1 MQPDIQK
8 AKAALR
14 KQIRG
19 ILQKIPPT
27 ARETASA
34 QVRALLK
41 EQSIWK
47 NAASVL
53 FFAPVPNEVDIWPL
67 LEEALNTGKTA
78 ALPRF
83 DSGDQSYVACR
94 VQNSRSEIVTGEFG
108 IREPAAKC
116 VEIPLSKFDL
126 VLVPGVAF
134 DLRGHRLGRGRGFYD
149 RLLAEAR
156 GVKCGVAFDEQLA
169 SEVPAGT
176 LDVQVNFI
184 LTATRCVKVEE

>member
-1 MQPDIQK
+1 MQPDIQA
-8 AKAALR
+8 AKVALR

-19 ILQKIPPT
+19 VLQKISPA
-27 ARETASA
+27 ARGALSA
-34 QVRALLK
+34 QIRDRLK
-41 EQSIWK
+41 EQVIWK
-47 NAASVL
+47 NAGSVL
-53 FFAPVPNEVDIWPL
+53 FFAPVSNEVDVWPL
-67 LEEALNTGKTA
+67 LEEALNAGKTA

-83 DSGDQSYVACR
+83 DSADQSYVACR
-94 VQNSRSEIVTGEFG
+94 VQNLRSEIVTGEFG

-116 VEIPLSKFDL
+116 AEIPFSKFDL

-149 RLLAEAR
+149 RLLAEVR
-156 GVKCGVAFDEQLA
+156 GAKCGVAFDEQIA
-169 SEVPAGT
+169 SEVPVGM

>member
-1 MQPDIQK
+1 MTADLNFQ
-8 AKAALR
+8 KAALR

-19 ILQKIPPT
+19 ILQKISPA
-27 ARETASA
+27 ARGALSA
-34 QVRALLK
+34 QIRDRLK
-41 EQSIWK
+41 EQVFWK
-47 NAASVL
+47 NTGSVL
-53 FFAPVPNEVDIWPL
+53 FFAPASNEVDVWPL
-67 LEEALNTGKTA
+67 LEEALNAGKTA

-83 DSGDQSYVACR
+83 DSTDQSYVACR
-94 VQNSRSEIVTGEFG
+94 VQNLRSEIVAGEFG

-134 DLRGHRLGRGRGFYD
+134 DLQGHRLGRGRGFYD
-149 RLLAEAR
+149 RLLAEVR

-169 SEVPAGT
+169 SEVPAGM

>member
-1 MQPDIQK
+1 METKIQN

-19 ILQKIPPT
+19 ILQKISPA
-27 ARETASA
+27 ARNTLSA
-34 QVRALLK
+34 QIRDRLK
-41 EQSIWK
+41 EQVFWK
-47 NAASVL
+47 NAGSVL
-53 FFAPVPNEVDIWPL
+53 FFAPASNEADVWPL

-83 DSGDQSYVACR
+83 DSTDQSYVACR
-94 VQNSRSEIVTGEFG
+94 VQNLRSEIVTGEFG
-108 IREPAAKC
+108 IREPEAKC

-134 DLRGHRLGRGRGFYD
+134 DLHGHRLGRGRGFYD
-149 RLLAEAR
+149 RLLAEVR
-156 GVKCGVAFDEQLA
+156 GAKCGVAFDEQLA
-169 SEVPAGT
+169 SEVPTGT

>member
-1 MQPDIQK
+1 METRIQN

-19 ILQKIPPT
+19 ILQKISPS
-27 ARETASA
+27 ARSTLSA
-34 QVRALLK
+34 QIRDRLK
-41 EQSIWK
+41 EQVIWK
-47 NAASVL
+47 NAGSVL
-53 FFAPVPNEVDIWPL
+53 FFAPVPNEVDVWPL
-67 LEEALNTGKTA
+67 LEEAINTGKTV

-83 DSGDQSYVACR
+83 DSTDQSYVACR
-94 VQNSRSEIVTGEFG
+94 VQNLLNEIVTGEFG

-116 VEIPLSKFDL
+116 VEISFSKFDL

-134 DLRGHRLGRGRGFYD
+134 DLSGHRLGRGRGFYD
-149 RLLAEAR
+149 RLLAEVR
-156 GVKCGVAFDEQLA
+156 GIKCGVAFDEQIVN
-169 SEVPAGT
+169 EIPVGT

>member
-1 MQPDIQK
+1 MTADLNFQ
-8 AKAALR
+8 KAALR

-19 ILQKIPPT
+19 ILQKIPPA
-27 ARETASA
+27 ARGALSA
-34 QVRALLK
+34 QIRDRLK
-41 EQSIWK
+41 EQVFWK
-47 NAASVL
+47 NTGSVL
-53 FFAPVPNEVDIWPL
+53 FFAPASNEVDVWPL
-67 LEEALNTGKTA
+67 LEEALNAGKTA

-83 DSGDQSYVACR
+83 DSTDQSYVACR
-94 VQNSRSEIVTGEFG
+94 VQNLRSEIVAGEFG

-134 DLRGHRLGRGRGFYD
+134 DLQGHRLGRGRGFYD
-149 RLLAEAR
+149 RLLAEVR

-169 SEVPAGT
+169 SEVPAGM

>member
-1 MQPDIQK
+1 MEMEIQK
-8 AKAALR
+8 EKAALR

-19 ILQKIPPT
+19 ILQKISPAART
-27 ARETASA
+27 AASA
-34 QVRALLK
+34 QVRDRLK
-41 EQSIWK
+41 EQMIWK
-47 NAASVL
+47 NAGSVL
-53 FFAPVPNEVDIWPL
+53 FFAPAPNEVDVWPL
-67 LEEALNTGKTA
+67 LEEALAAGKIA

-83 DSGDQSYVACR
+83 DSADNSYVACR
-94 VQNSRSEIVTGEFG
+94 VQNLRSEIVPGEFG

-116 VEIPLSKFDL
+116 VEIPFSKFDL

-134 DLRGHRLGRGRGFYD
+134 DLHGHRLGRGRGFYD
-149 RLLAEAR
+149 RLLAEVR

-169 SEVPAGT
+169 SEVPVGM

>member
-1 MQPDIQK
+1 MTADLNFQ
-8 AKAALR
+8 KAALR

-19 ILQKIPPT
+19 ILQKISPA
-27 ARETASA
+27 AREAASA
-34 QVRALLK
+34 QIRDRLK
-41 EQSIWK
+41 EQVIWK
-47 NAASVL
+47 NAGSIL
-53 FFAPVPNEVDIWPL
+53 FFAPALNEVDVWPL
-67 LEEALNTGKTA
+67 LEEALNAGKTA

-83 DSGDQSYVACR
+83 DSADRSYVACR
-94 VQNSRSEIVTGEFG
+94 VQNLRSEIVTGEFG

-134 DLRGHRLGRGRGFYD
+134 DLRGYRLGRGRGFYD
-149 RLLAEAR
+149 RLLAEVR

-169 SEVPAGT
+169 SEVPAGR

>member
-1 MQPDIQK
+1 METEIQK
-8 AKAALR
+8 EKAALR
-14 KQIRG
+14 KQIRD
-19 ILQKIPPT
+19 ILQKISPV
-27 ARETASA
+27 ARAAASA
-34 QVRALLK
+34 QVRDRLK
-41 EQSIWK
+41 EQMIWK
-47 NAASVL
+47 NAGSVL
-53 FFAPVPNEVDIWPL
+53 FFAPVPNEVDVWPL
-67 LEEALNTGKTA
+67 LEEALAARKIA

-83 DSGDQSYVACR
+83 DSADNSYVACR
-94 VQNSRSEIVTGEFG
+94 VQNLRSEIVPGEFG

-116 VEIPLSKFDL
+116 VEIPFSKFDL

-156 GVKCGVAFDEQLA
+156 EVKCGVAFDEQLA
-169 SEVPAGT
+169 GEVPVGV

>member
-1 MQPDIQK
+1 MTADLNFQ
-8 AKAALR
+8 KAALR

-19 ILQKIPPT
+19 ILQKISPA
-27 ARETASA
+27 ARGMMSA
-34 QVRALLK
+34 QIRDRLK
-41 EQSIWK
+41 EQAVWK
-47 NAASVL
+47 NAGSIL
-53 FFAPVPNEVDIWPL
+53 FFAPASNEVDVWPL
-67 LEEALNTGKTA
+67 LEEAINAGKTA

-83 DSGDQSYVACR
+83 DSADQSYVACR
-94 VQNSRSEIVTGEFG
+94 VQDLRNEIVTGEFG

-116 VEIPLSKFDL
+116 AEIPLSKFDL

-149 RLLAEAR
+149 RLLAETR

-169 SEVPAGT
+169 SEVPAGM

-184 LTATRCVKVEE
+184 LTATRCVKVED